1 MQCYFDFWESH
12 KNILDLFKNSDLLP
26 LFFDGA
32 YHYSFQIFEYIRSKE
47 VSEYLS
53 NELPYLLAYSVGGIH
68 SLLIKWVE
76 DDMKMDSKIIINRLK
91 KGFKSLEI

>member
-12 KNILDLFKNSDLLP
+12 KTILDLFKNSDLLP
-26 LFFDGA
+26 LFFDSA